1 MLKLTKRSD
10 YGLIALRHL
19 AIAGDETPASASA
32 KEISTAYR
40 IPLPL
45 LSKVL
50 QILAKSGFLN
60 SEQGTRGGYRLARP
74 ADRITTLEV
83 IRAID
88 GPVILTSC
96 FTHEG
101 GECEQFDTCT
111 VKSPL
116 RKVHEGILSL
126 LENTTVADLS
136 ADRGPLAAT
145 PLIAIHPA
153 AATAASTVRK
163 LTQ

>member
-19 AIAGDETPASASA
+19 ALAVDEVSASASA
-32 KEISTAYR
+32 KEISTTYR

-45 LSKVL
+45 LAKVL
-50 QILAKSGFLN
+50 QMLAKNGFLA
-60 SEQGTRGGYRLARP
+60 SVQGTHGGYRLARP

-88 GPVILTSC
+88 GPVLLTSC
-96 FTHEG
+96 FTHDG

-116 RKVHEGILSL
+116 RKIHDGILEL
-126 LENTTVADLS
+126 LEATTIADLARDKGGFAPVS
-136 ADRGPLAAT
+136 
-145 PLIAIHPA
+145 LIAIHPA
-153 AATAASTVRK
+153 GEMTTSMRK

>member
-19 AIAGDETPASASA
+19 AIAGDETAASASA
-32 KEISTAYR
+32 KEISNTYR

-45 LSKVL
+45 LSKIL
-50 QILAKSGFLN
+50 QILAKSGFLS

-126 LENTTVADLS
+126 LENTTVADL
-136 ADRGPLAAT
+136 AGDHGAFAPNA
-145 PLIAIHPA
+145 LIAIHPA
-153 AATAASTVRK
+153 ADAASSTRK

>member
-1 MLKLTKRSD
+1 
-10 YGLIALRHL
+10 
-19 AIAGDETPASASA
+19 
-32 KEISTAYR
+32 
-40 IPLPL
+40 
-45 LSKVL
+45 VL
-50 QILAKSGFLN
+50 QILAKSGFLV
-60 SEQGTRGGYRLARP
+60 SEQGTRGGYRLARS

-116 RKVHEGILSL
+116 KKVHEGILRL
-126 LENTTVADLS
+126 LEATTVADLAS
-136 ADRGPLAAT
+136 DNGAFPPAS
-145 PLIAIHPA
+145 LIAIRPA
-153 AATAASTVRK
+153 GPLTTSMRK

>member
-19 AIAGDETPASASA
+19 ALASDEVSASASA
-32 KEISTAYR
+32 KEISNAYR

-45 LSKVL
+45 LAKVL
-50 QILAKSGFLN
+50 QTLARNGFLF
-60 SEQGTRGGYRLARP
+60 SEQGTRGGYRLARS

-96 FTHEG
+96 FTHDG

-116 RKVHEGILSL
+116 RKVHDGILRL
-126 LENTTVADLS
+126 LEATTVADL
-136 ADRGPLAAT
+136 ANDDGAFGPAA
-145 PLIAIHPA
+145 LIAIHPA
-153 AATAASTVRK
+153 GGMTNSMRK

>member
-19 AIAGDETPASASA
+19 ALGADDASASASA

-45 LSKVL
+45 LAKVL
-50 QILAKSGFLN
+50 QTLAKNGFLA
-60 SEQGTRGGYRLARP
+60 SEQGTRGGYRLARR
-74 ADRITTLEV
+74 AERITTLEV

-96 FTHEG
+96 FTHD
-101 GECEQFDTCT
+101 GECDQFDTCT

-116 RKVHEGILSL
+116 KKIHEGILQL
-126 LENTTVADLS
+126 LDATTIADLARDKGTFAPAS
-136 ADRGPLAAT
+136 
-145 PLIAIHPA
+145 LIAIHPA
-153 AATAASTVRK
+153 GQMTTPMRK